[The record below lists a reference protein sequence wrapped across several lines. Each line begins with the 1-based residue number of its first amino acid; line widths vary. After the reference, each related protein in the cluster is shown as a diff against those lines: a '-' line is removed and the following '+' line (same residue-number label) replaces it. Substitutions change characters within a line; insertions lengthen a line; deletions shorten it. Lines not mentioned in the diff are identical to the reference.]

1 MLSCGI
7 PKDTHIWLYY
17 PITLGHEYVHVPFY
31 IYVLF
36 SSIIKVIARMYGWF
50 VYRSSTVGLLA
61 VLPQLVCIPLFHGGF
76 ICCPVYIHVN
86 LFILTFRHRSVS
98 VSSLSCG
105 GARLGIP

>member
-1 MLSCGI
+1 VLSCGI

-61 VLPQLVCIPLFHGGF
+61 VLPQLVCLPKRLADREVRLLIDRYGNGF
-76 ICCPVYIHVN
+76 
-86 LFILTFRHRSVS
+86 
-98 VSSLSCG
+98 
-105 GARLGIP
+105 